1 MNTLRPV
8 IMGTITLT
16 IAGIII
22 DGIYGGDGPPFS
34 VFLVLGAV
42 FVVGGISLAVHRL
55 LGD

>member
-8 IMGTITLT
+8 IVGTIALA
-16 IAGIII
+16 IAATII

-42 FVVGGISLAVHRL
+42 FFVGGISLAVHQL
-55 LGD
+55 LED